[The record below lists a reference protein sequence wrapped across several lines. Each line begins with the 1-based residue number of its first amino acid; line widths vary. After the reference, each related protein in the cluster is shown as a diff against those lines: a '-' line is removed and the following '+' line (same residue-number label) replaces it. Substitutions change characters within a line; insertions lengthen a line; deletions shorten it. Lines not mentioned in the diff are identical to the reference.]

1 MIVMLLM
8 LPSALAMS
16 PWLDVLQCDQHCS
29 FGSEYGGNVFPGV
42 SVPFGVVK
50 LGPDVEAG
58 IDANSGYLPRGRV
71 TGFSMMHESGT
82 GGAPKYGV
90 VSQLPIVGSIDD
102 PLADFSSIRAKDDV
116 ASVGYYKSS
125 LASGITVELAATA
138 HAGFYQYTFPTEK
151 QANVLVDVSHFL
163 PSYRKM
169 GTTQAY
175 AGGNFSIFPDGR
187 YEGSGTYNNGWDRDF
202 ESMPPKNLQAPDWT
216 IFFCGKFDT
225 PVRSSQIFAPG
236 SRSLTRNGVV
246 NTASSQ
252 GKLGGLFTFTDN
264 RVVSRVGISF
274 ISSDKA
280 CGHVDAE
287 IPAKTELQKVVG
299 STKDPWNTQVLSKI
313 TTTEKDSKNL
323 QLLYSSLYGMHLQP
337 SNRTG
342 ENPLWTSNE
351 PYYDDILTLW
361 DTHRCATPLM
371 HILQPTVYEEFIR
384 SMIDIYRHDGYL
396 PDARSSNFNGR
407 TQGGSNADNVL
418 ADAYV
423 KGVRGAI
430 DWKDGL
436 KAMIK
441 DAEIVP
447 PNNNDPQAPGSSTKE
462 GRGAL
467 PDWHKYGY
475 ITPTYTRSVSRAMEY
490 SLNDFALYQVASGVG
505 DKANATAYLKRSQ
518 NWRKHYN
525 PDAKAHGFSGFV
537 VPKRANG
544 KFEKQDPLDCGGCY
558 WKDAYYEA
566 LPYEYTFGAHHDMA
580 HLIKLS
586 GGAETFV
593 KKLDKMFE
601 KGSNPHGDAR
611 FEKTIFNPG
620 NEPSFASP
628 YLFNFAGRQD
638 LSVTRSRAIARKY
651 YAPTPGGLPGN
662 SDAGAMQS
670 WLLWN
675 MIGLYPL
682 TGQTTF
688 LISSPWFADL
698 TIELGGGRKLRVTS
712 RGGERGEQ
720 VQSLKVNGKVWE
732 KSWVGWK
739 DVFEKGGTMEFELG
753 REAKK
758 WVKGE
763 APPSPAS

>member
-1 MIVMLLM
+1 MF
-8 LPSALAMS
+8 S
-16 PWLDVLQCDQHCS
+16 HCY
-29 FGSEYGGNVFPGV
+29 FGSEDGGNVFPGV

-50 LGPDVEAG
+50 LGPDLDAG
-58 IDANSGYLPRGRV
+58 DVNAYAGYLPKGKV

-90 VSQLPIVGSIDD
+90 VSQLPVVGNIND
-102 PLADFSSIRAKDDV
+102 PAADFSIERAKDDV

-125 LASGITVELAATA
+125 LASGVTAELAATA
-138 HAGFYQYTFPTEK
+138 HAGYYQYTFRTDD
-151 QANVLVDVSHFL
+151 QANVQVDVSHFL

-169 GTTQAY
+169 GIAQAY
-175 AGGNFSIFPDGR
+175 AGGNFSIFPDGH
-187 YEGSGTYNNGWDRDF
+187 YEGSGTYNKGWN
-202 ESMPPKNLQAPDWT
+202 EAPDWT
-216 IFFCGKFDT
+216 IFFCGRFDT
-225 PVRSSQIFAPG
+225 PVRSSQIFTPG
-236 SRSLTRNGVV
+236 SRSMTRDGNV

-280 CGHVDAE
+280 CHHVDAE
-287 IPAKTELQKVVG
+287 IPAKTALQAVVD
-299 STKDPWNTQVLSKI
+299 STKDAWNTQVLSKI
-313 TTTEKDSKNL
+313 TTTEKDVKNL
-323 QLLYSSLYGMHLQP
+323 KLLYSSLYGMHLMP

-342 ENPLWTSNE
+342 ENPLWTSAE
-351 PYYDDILTLW
+351 PYYDDIFTLW
-361 DTHRCATPLM
+361 DTHRCTTPLM
-371 HILQPTVYEEFIR
+371 HILQPTAYEEFIR
-384 SMIDIYRHDGYL
+384 SMIDVYRHDGYL

-423 KGVRGAI
+423 KGVRGGV
-430 DWKDGL
+430 DWNDGL

-447 PNNNDPQAPGSSTKE
+447 PNNHDPMAPDSSTKE

-505 DKANATAYLKRSQ
+505 DKANATSYLKRSH
-518 NWRKHYN
+518 NWRNHYN
-525 PDAKAHGFSGFV
+525 PKASSHGFNGFV
-537 VPKRANG
+537 VPKQANG

-558 WKDAYYEA
+558 WKDAYYEG
-566 LPYEYTFGAHHDMA
+566 LPWEYTFGAHHDIST
-580 HLIKLS
+580 LIKLS
-586 GGAETFV
+586 NGPETFV
-593 KKLDKMFE
+593 KKLDKIFE
-601 KGSNPHGDAR
+601 KGGNPNGDVR
-611 FEKTIFNPG
+611 FEKMIFNPG

-628 YLFNFAGRQD
+628 YLFNFANRQD
-638 LSVTRSRAIARKY
+638 LSVTRSRSIAKQY
-651 YAPTPGGLPGN
+651 YSLTPGGLPGN

-698 TIELGGGRKLRVTS
+698 SIDLGNGGNLRVTS
-712 RGGERGEQ
+712 QGGDSGMQ
-720 VQSLKVNGKVWE
+720 VQSLKVNGKDWD
-732 KSWVGWK
+732 KSWVEWK
-739 DVFEKGGTMEFELG
+739 DVFEKGGTMEFVLG
-753 REAKK
+753 KEPRKWAK
-758 WVKGE
+758 GDL
-763 APPSPAS
+763 PPSPAS